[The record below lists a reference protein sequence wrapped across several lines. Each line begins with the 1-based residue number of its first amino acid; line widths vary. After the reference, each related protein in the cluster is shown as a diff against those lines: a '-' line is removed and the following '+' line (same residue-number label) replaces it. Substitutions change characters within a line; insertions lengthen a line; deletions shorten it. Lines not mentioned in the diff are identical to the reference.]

1 VSQLDGSGKH
11 RPARRGSPLKPPPLP
26 WRRQSTPRHACAHGG
41 ISGNGASWSHR
52 EKAAPDSGNSMGA
65 PPPGVARMRYRHG
78 VCRAGALCQVP
89 APPHLLRAGRI
100 TAGCPSILAKRL
112 ETQSQT
118 LPASGR
124 GRQEMDCAR
133 HGGRPPLTSHH
144 SPRAPAQARK
154 EAASQ
159 QPLGG
164 SLVARG
170 HRPHQQPRC
179 TSQRLQRAA
188 ARYASGSVP
197 RRWPWAL
204 LSGPS
209 PAPPAAV
216 PRHPGCSLVPV
227 AHAP

>member
-133 HGGRPPLTSHH
+133 HRGRPPLTSHI

-154 EAASQ
+154 GAASQ
-159 QPLGG
+159 QP
-164 SLVARG
+164 SAVASSHAATG
-170 HRPHQQPRC
+170 LTNSHDAPLSASSALLPG
-179 TSQRLQRAA
+179 TRAA
-188 ARYASGSVP
+188 PCPDV
-197 RRWPWAL
+197 
-204 LSGPS
+204 GPGRS
-209 PAPPAAV
+209 
-216 PRHPGCSLVPV
+216 
-227 AHAP
+227 